1 MAGTK
6 EPRLTQLDTHAVIWL
21 YEGALEQFSPA
32 ARQAIEAGRCAISPM
47 VRLELQYMFEIGR
60 NETDARTVLD
70 ILRAQ
75 FDLDESRTEF
85 SLVVLAALP
94 LAWTR
99 DPFDRLIAAQAI
111 CDDAVLIT
119 KDRTIRQH
127 CPNALW

>member
-1 MAGTK
+1 MAGT
-6 EPRLTQLDTHAVIWL
+6 EQVRLTQLDTHAVIWL
-21 YEGALEQFSPA
+21 YEGAVERLSTA

-60 NETDARTVLD
+60 NEDDAPTVLD

-75 FDLDESRTEF
+75 FGLDESRTDF

-94 LAWTR
+94 LTWTR

>member
-1 MAGTK
+1 MAGTE
-6 EPRLTQLDTHAVIWL
+6 EPRLTQFDTHAVIWL
-21 YEGALEQFSPA
+21 YEGAVEQLSTA

-60 NETDARTVLD
+60 NEADARTVLD

-75 FDLDESRTEF
+75 FGLDESRTDF

-94 LAWTR
+94 LTWTR

-111 CDDAVLIT
+111 CDNAVLIT

-127 CPNALW
+127 CRNALW

>member
-1 MAGTK
+1 MV
-6 EPRLTQLDTHAVIWL
+6 QIDTCVAVWL
-21 YEGALEQFSPA
+21 YEGKKEKLSPPAIDLIENQVCQF
-32 ARQAIEAGRCAISPM
+32 SPM

-60 NETDARTVLD
+60 NEHDAPTVLD

-75 FDLDESRTEF
+75 LGLDESRTDF

-94 LAWTR
+94 LSWTR

-119 KDRTIRQH
+119 TDRTIRKH

>member
-21 YEGALEQFSPA
+21 YEGALEQLSTA

-60 NETDARTVLD
+60 NESDARTVLD

-75 FDLDESRTEF
+75 FDLDESRTDF

-94 LAWTR
+94 LTWTR

-119 KDRTIRQH
+119 KDRSIRQH

>member
-1 MAGTK
+1 MAGT
-6 EPRLTQLDTHAVIWL
+6 EQARLTQLDTHAVIWL
-21 YEGALEQFSPA
+21 YEGALEQFSPT
-32 ARQAIEAGRCAISPM
+32 AREAIEVGRCAISPM

-75 FDLDESRTEF
+75 LGLDESRTDF

-94 LAWTR
+94 LVWTR
-99 DPFDRLIAAQAI
+99 DPFDRLIVAQAV
-111 CDDAVLIT
+111 CDDALLIT
-119 KDRTIRQH
+119 KDRSIRQH

>member
-1 MAGTK
+1 MV
-6 EPRLTQLDTHAVIWL
+6 QIDTCVAIWL
-21 YEGALEQFSPA
+21 YEGKKEKLSPPAIDLIENQPCQF
-32 ARQAIEAGRCAISPM
+32 SPM

-60 NETDARTVLD
+60 NDSAAATVVDIMRSQFGIEEAHTD
-70 ILRAQ
+70 
-75 FDLDESRTEF
+75 F

-94 LAWTR
+94 LTWTR